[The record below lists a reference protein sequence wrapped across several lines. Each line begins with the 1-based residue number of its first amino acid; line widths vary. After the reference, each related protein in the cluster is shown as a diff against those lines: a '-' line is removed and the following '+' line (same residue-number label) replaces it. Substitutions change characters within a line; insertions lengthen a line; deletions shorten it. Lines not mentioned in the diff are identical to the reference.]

1 MKDQQEVS
9 YISSAIADN
18 TKSSSKKQSRK
29 VHRNHENHEG
39 IKAEKKLSASL
50 MRTTSELGSE
60 FT

>member
-1 MKDQQEVS
+1 MKDQQELS
-9 YISSAIADN
+9 YI
-18 TKSSSKKQSRK
+18 SSSKKQSRK